1 MADILGIG
9 YSGLAAAQRALSTTG
24 HNISNAN
31 TDGYSR
37 QTVDLATNSPE
48 LFGNSYL
55 GNGVNVAGVQ
65 RVYDEFMVNQVRVNT
80 SSFSSVDTYQ
90 QLSSSIDNLL
100 GNSNTSLNTGIDNY
114 FNAVQQVANNPSSQ
128 AARQALLSQS
138 DSLVQNFQYVNTTV
152 NQGYSQVNTAISNS
166 VSQINSLANNIAD
179 LNNQIVLATG
189 IAGGGSP
196 NDLLDQR
203 DAQLNKL
210 ASLVSVTT
218 VKESNGAVNVFVG
231 NGQSL
236 VVGSK
241 SQALSVVPDL
251 YDPTRNEIGYATS
264 SGTTVDISGQISGGS
279 LGGLLNYRSQVLD
292 STKNT
297 LGQLA
302 MGMASTI
309 NTQHHLGMD
318 LNGNLG
324 GDLFSVASPV
334 VSVSRSNSGSG
345 TVTGSLVN
353 ANDLTSSDYKL
364 VYNGANTYNLTRL
377 NDGQTFTIDTGGAS
391 PYSSTTIDG
400 ISLTIN
406 SGAAVGDSFLIR
418 PTRAGVDD
426 LSALISDPAKIAAAV
441 PVAVT
446 APLSNAGSATAGQI
460 SVNNPNDRVA
470 IQFTSLTTYDVLDQT
485 SGATLAQG
493 VSYTSGSNISFNG
506 WATNISDGGTA
517 PATGDKFYVDQGVTS
532 SDSGNTGGAGIAQ
545 AALSPPDPGLTGA
558 VTLTFTSPTTFTVS
572 GATSGSPT
580 VNVPYTSGG
589 VISYNG
595 WNFSITG
602 TPATGD
608 SFSIGANTNGTGD
621 NGNIQK
627 IAALQSN
634 KSLSGGT
641 TTYQDLY
648 GQIVADVGTKTQE
661 ATSSRDALNT
671 LVQQAKDARD
681 SVSGVNLDEEAANLL
696 KFQQAYQAA
705 AKVISASQTIFQ
717 SLLSAIGG

>member
-37 QTVDLATNSPE
+37 QTVNLSTNPAE

-55 GNGVNVAGVQ
+55 GNGVNVASVQ
-65 RVYDEFMVNQVRVNT
+65 RVYDDFLVNQVRVNS
-80 SSFSSVDTYQ
+80 SSFGSVDTFQ
-90 QLSSSIDNLL
+90 QLASSVDNLL
-100 GNSNTSLNTGIDNY
+100 GNSNTSLNTGIDKY
-114 FNAVQQVANNPSSQ
+114 FSAVHQVASTPTSQ

-152 NQGYSQVNTAISNS
+152 NQGYTQVNSAISNS
-166 VSQINSLANNIAD
+166 VSQINSIARNIAD

-210 ASLVSVTT
+210 AGLVAVTT
-218 VKESNGAVNVFVG
+218 VKESNGAVDVFVG

-236 VVGSK
+236 VVGTK
-241 SQALSVVPDL
+241 SQSLSIVPNL
-251 YDPTRNEIGYATS
+251 YDPTRNEIGYPS
-264 SGTTVDISGQISGGS
+264 SGGTNVDISGQISGGS
-279 LGGLLNYRSQVLD
+279 LGGLLNYRAQVLD
-292 STKNT
+292 TTKNT
-297 LGQLA
+297 LGRLA
-302 MGMASTI
+302 IGMASTI

-318 LNGNLG
+318 LNGDLG
-324 GDLFSVASPV
+324 GDMFSVAAPV
-334 VSVSRSNSGSG
+334 VSSSSSNSGTG
-345 TVTGSLVN
+345 TVTASLTN

-364 VYNGANTYNLTRL
+364 VYNGANTYSLTRL
-377 NDGQTFTIDTGGAS
+377 NDGQNFTINTGGTT
-391 PYSSTTIDG
+391 PFTSTSIDG

-406 SGAAVGDSFLIR
+406 SGASVGDSFLIR

-426 LSALISDPAKIAAAV
+426 LSTLISDPSKIAAAV

-446 APLSNAGSATAGQI
+446 APLSNVGSATAGPI
-460 SVNNPNDRVA
+460 SVNSPNDRVA
-470 IQFTSLTTYDVLDQT
+470 IQFTSPTTYDVLDKT

-506 WATNISDGGTA
+506 WTTQISDGGTA
-517 PATGDKFYVDQGVTS
+517 PASGDIFYVDHGVTS
-532 SDSGNTGGAGIAQ
+532 PDSGNTGSAGIAQ
-545 AALSPPDPGLTGA
+545 AVLNPPDPGLTGA
-558 VTLTFTSPTTFTVS
+558 VTLTFTSPTAFTVS

-589 VISYNG
+589 LISYNG
-595 WNFSITG
+595 WNFSISG
-602 TPATGD
+602 TPAAGD
-608 SFSIGANTNGTGD
+608 SFSIGANTNGIGD
-621 NGNIQK
+621 NGNMLQ
-627 IAALQSN
+627 IAALQSDKN
-634 KSLSGGT
+634 LSGGT
-641 TTYQDLY
+641 ATFQDLY
-648 GQIVADVGTKTQE
+648 GQIVADVGIKTEE

-671 LVQQAKDARD
+671 LVMQSKDARD
-681 SVSGVNLDEEAANLL
+681 SVSGVNLDEEAANML

-705 AKVISASQTIFQ
+705 AKVIATAGTMFQ
-717 SLLSAIGG
+717 SILSALNG